1 MSLLQKIKLLN
12 QKYIDMRRLLIAD
25 IKSYNNNGKST
36 GHYFAVAQNYLDL
49 YNDYFDVKVVGGPI
63 FRNKFKRKNY
73 FPLPHDFIEGENW
86 IRNKIRIF
94 KNCRFLLKNICKD
107 DIVVIQQS
115 GLSTILLG
123 IALFAK
129 QNYNIYIISYDTDA
143 ISSKIKKCIY
153 HFAKKKIKGLICP
166 EERIMN
172 AFNLSGCIVPDYIY
186 SKEIENFIQYNDK
199 KYDIAILGRIN
210 ADKGVIEAARYL
222 SNTKYKVLIAGK
234 ADENL
239 ICDLKNI
246 CNSSS
251 NIILNLDF
259 INDEDYNSYIR
270 YSRYCLLNYHG
281 TYNDRSSGV
290 VLDNLFNG
298 TPILGHKALT
308 FIEKDN
314 LGYLFDGLKDIDF
327 NLIFT
332 ENKYVSYQKNII
344 VYLKEHK
351 KYKRK
356 VIEFLNQS

>member
-1 MSLLQKIKLLN
+1 MK
-12 QKYIDMRRLLIAD
+12 RLIISD
-25 IKSYNNNGKST
+25 IRSYNNKRKSV
-36 GHYFAVAQNYLDL
+36 GHYIAVAQNYIDL
-49 YNDYFDVKVVGGPI
+49 YNNYFDVKVAGGPI
-63 FRNKFKRKNY
+63 FKDSFKIKNY
-73 FPLPHDFIEGENW
+73 VPLPYDFIEGGNW
-86 IRNKIRIF
+86 IKNKLKILI
-94 KNCRFLLKNICKD
+94 NCRFLFKSICKE

-115 GLSTILLG
+115 GLSTILFG
-123 IALFAK
+123 IVLFAK
-129 QNYNIYIISYDTDA
+129 KRSNIYIISYDTDA
-143 ISSKIKKCIY
+143 ISSKIKKIIY
-153 HFAKKKIKGLICP
+153 SFAKKKIKGIICP
-166 EERIMN
+166 NERIMH
-172 AFNLSGCIVPDYIY
+172 AFDLSGCIVPDYIY
-186 SKEIENFIQYNDK
+186 TKNIENFVPYNNK

-210 ADKGVIEAARYL
+210 ADKGVIEAAKYL

-259 INDEDYNSYIR
+259 INDEDYNNYIR
-270 YSRYCLLNYHG
+270 YSRYCLLNYRG

-298 TPILGHKALT
+298 TPILGHNCRALT
-308 FIEKDN
+308 FIEKEK
-314 LGYLFDGLKDIDF
+314 LGYLFDDLKNIDF

-332 ENKYVSYQKNII
+332 ENTYVCYQKNII

-351 KYKRK
+351 KYKSK